1 MKIFVLATLLMWL
14 PAASALIPMP
24 RDIQLGEGEL
34 TVDVQTAVIAPEN
47 LKTHA
52 GVLTSA
58 LQKTTG
64 YPHRWRTPQQVGRM
78 TFKRAIRL
86 GLADSEEEEYYQ
98 LKITPEGVTI
108 NGSDLAGLM
117 HGVQTFVQMLPV
129 AKDPINAP
137 FPRVLIPSQ
146 TIEDWPETKRRIFHL
161 DVSAHL
167 FPTADLMGI
176 IDWMSRHKLNE
187 LHLQLN
193 GDNGW
198 RMESLKFP
206 KLHEVG
212 SVRASTPPYGDPT
225 GSDST
230 EYGGYYPQKNLKE
243 LVAYAEARS
252 IDVVPCFSF
261 ATGASALI
269 AAIPE
274 LGALPLQVATTWED
288 RTVSVKNDAATL
300 EFFAQFF
307 AEVATVFPSKYLR
320 LEGEDGELHVAL
332 GQLLAQE
339 KKELVQKSQITSTDF
354 SVYSRPAEA
363 ELLLSSKLE
372 AEKGLNT
379 LRQVYEMK
387 SGEISE
393 ATLRT
398 RYVPNIDKLQYLV
411 FPRLAAFAEAS
422 WTPAESR
429 KYHSFLTRVQE
440 FVPRYRLMGVQAS
453 DPYDPPSG
461 ETLAG
466 TIVTSSLAGRDL
478 HEPPMIFDGR
488 RDSFFW
494 SQAGLTKGDHLTLEF
509 PWPISGDIAVA
520 TGRSGGAEEAAP
532 GVLADGV
539 LDLSSDGKEWDSA
552 AEFFDGLATVTLP
565 KGTRFVRIRAS
576 GAQEDSLVLHEV
588 TLSEP
593 LLTPK
598 YEESREINLPV
609 TKEKITLTF
618 RANFENH
625 PEMRD
630 EISVIRRTF
639 FKEWLPF
646 ATQLGVATFV
656 DTPRTFA
663 VKPGEPGELSDAE
676 AREWLIKRLIPQIQ
690 HYPVS
695 SPLWFATGM
704 VSLLRGDLPK
714 NPDREKCLEGG
725 PETAA
730 FFRWISEKFSEELLM
745 SISQDIRSSRYQPK
759 IWKTLTKLKLEDLS
773 RQYREQE

>member
-1 MKIFVLATLLMWL
+1 MKIFVLATLLIWL
-14 PAASALIPMP
+14 PAAAALIPMP
-24 RDIQLGEGEL
+24 RDIQQGEGEL
-34 TVDVQTAVIAPEN
+34 KVDVQTAVIAPKN
-47 LKTHA
+47 LETHA
-52 GVLTSA
+52 GVLTAA

-64 YPHRWRTPQQVGRM
+64 YVHRWRTPRQIGRM
-78 TFKRAIRL
+78 ILKRAIRL
-86 GLADSEEEEYYQ
+86 GLADSEKEEYYQ
-98 LKITPEGVTI
+98 IKITPEGVTI

-129 AKDPINAP
+129 AKSP

-146 TIEDWPETKRRIFHL
+146 TIEDWPDTKRRIFHL

-167 FPTADLMGI
+167 FPTADLKGF

-193 GDNGW
+193 GDHGW

-212 SVRASTPPYGDPT
+212 SVRASTPPYGDPI

-230 EYGGYYPQKNLKE
+230 EYGGYYPQENLKE
-243 LVAYAEARS
+243 LVAYAAARG
-252 IDVVPCFSF
+252 IDLVPCFSF
-261 ATGASALI
+261 VTGASALI

-274 LGALPLQVATTWED
+274 LGESPIQVATTWEE
-288 RTVSVKNDAATL
+288 RAIGVKNNAATL

-307 AEVATVFPSKYLR
+307 AEVATVFPSKYVR
-320 LEGEDGELHVAL
+320 LEGGGGEFHVAL
-332 GQLLAQE
+332 SQLLAKE
-339 KKELVQKSQITSTDF
+339 KKELFQKGEMTSTDF

-363 ELLLSSKLE
+363 ELLISPKRE

-398 RYVPNIDKLQYLV
+398 RYVPDIGKLQYLV
-411 FPRLAAFAEAS
+411 FPRLAAFAEAT
-422 WTPAESR
+422 WTPAEKR
-429 KYHSFLTRVQE
+429 TYDSFRTRIDE

-453 DPYDPPSG
+453 DAYDPPSDG
-461 ETLAG
+461 TLAG
-466 TIVTSSLAGRDL
+466 TIVTSSLAGREL
-478 HEPPMIFDGR
+478 HRPNMIFDGR

-494 SQAGLTKGDHLTLEF
+494 SQAGLEKGDHLTLEF
-509 PWPISGDIAVA
+509 PWPVSGDIAIA

-539 LDLSSDGKEWDSA
+539 LDLSPDGKKWDTA
-552 AEFFDGLATVTLP
+552 AEFFDGLVTVTLP
-565 KGTRFVRIRAS
+565 KGTRFVRIRAF
-576 GAQEDSLVLHEV
+576 GAQDDPLVLHEV
-588 TLSEP
+588 ILSEP
-593 LLTPK
+593 LLTPQ
-598 YEESREINLPV
+598 YEETREIVLPI
-609 TKEKITLTF
+609 TAEKMNLTF
-618 RANFENH
+618 KADFKNH
-625 PEMRD
+625 PELRD

-639 FKEWLPF
+639 FKEWLPL
-646 ATQLGVATFV
+646 ATQLGLASFV
-656 DTPRTFA
+656 DTPRTFE
-663 VKPGEPGELSDAE
+663 VKPGEPGELSDAD

-695 SPLWFATGM
+695 APLWFATGM
-704 VSLLRGDLPK
+704 ESLLRGDLPK
-714 NPDREKCLEGG
+714 KPNREKCLEGG

-730 FFRWISEKFSEELLM
+730 FFDWISEKFGEELLM
-745 SISQDIRSSRYQPK
+745 AISQDIRSSRYQPG
-759 IWKTLTKLKLEDLS
+759 IWKTLTKLKLEELS